1 MGNDPAKTVIL
12 GFDPGRLK
20 CGVAV
25 MNSSRQLLIHEVVP
39 AEEAIAVIES
49 FFHQFG
55 INLLVIGDR
64 TTSKKWQEHI
74 AESLSIPLPIVQ
86 VDERYSTLEAR
97 DRYWQM
103 YPPRGLTR
111 LIPQGMR
118 QPPRAIDD
126 IVAILLIERY
136 LGTLKG

>member
-1 MGNDPAKTVIL
+1 MGNAQTDTVIL

-20 CGVAV
+20 CGIAV
-25 MNSSRQLLIHEVVP
+25 MNSRGKLLVHEVVP

-55 INLLVIGDR
+55 VELLVIGDR

-74 AESLSIPLPIVQ
+74 TESLSIPLPIVQ

-97 DRYWQM
+97 DRYWEM

-136 LGTLKG
+136 LATLPR

>member
-1 MGNDPAKTVIL
+1 MGNSLEETVIL

-20 CGVAV
+20 CGIAV
-25 MNSSRQLLIHEVVP
+25 MKNSRQLLVHEVVP
-39 AEEAIAVIES
+39 AEEAIAVIEL
-49 FFHQFG
+49 FFQRFG
-55 INLLVIGDR
+55 VDLLVIGDR

-74 AESLSIPLPIVQ
+74 AESLSIQLPIVQ

-97 DRYWQM
+97 DRYWEM

-136 LGTLKG
+136 LKTREN